1 MSGGEDTE
9 RNVEKSPNSHM
20 AWLKHIAYEQAEMTK
35 EQIKTNQLLRED
47 INTTKAILNQH
58 IILCNES
65 REKDDRKFNVLF
77 SIARSRDDYF
87 KGLKIAG
94 WVLVI
99 ILTGLLTAF
108 GGDLYKRLFE
118 NPANNQNKELT
129 VKPTI
134 KVIK

>member
-1 MSGGEDTE
+1 MNEGEDTE
-9 RNVEKSPNSHM
+9 RSALKSPASHM
-20 AWLKHIAYEQAEMTK
+20 EWLKNIAFEQAEMRK

-58 IILCNES
+58 IIQYNES
-65 REKDDRKFNVLF
+65 REKNDRKFDVLF

-118 NPANNQNKELT
+118 DPAINQNKELT
-129 VKPTI
+129 VKSI